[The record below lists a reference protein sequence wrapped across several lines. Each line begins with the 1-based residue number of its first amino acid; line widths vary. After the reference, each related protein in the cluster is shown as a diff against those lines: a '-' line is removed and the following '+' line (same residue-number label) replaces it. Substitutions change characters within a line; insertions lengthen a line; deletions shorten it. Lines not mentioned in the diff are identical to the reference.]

1 MSQITIEGDDR
12 RLTAPPP
19 VVAGVD
25 GSPTA
30 IRAAQWAAIVA
41 AARQA
46 PLLLVH
52 VVGRHRFAPTNTEV
66 LDNAR
71 QAVVHRWAQTAQTP
85 APAITTLTLRGD
97 PATRLIGLSATA
109 SEVVLGSVGAGSLA
123 RAKLGSVATTVAA
136 SSHSPVAVIR
146 PLHSGAAAVGPI
158 VVITEPTDK
167 GASQALSAGL
177 RTAAERRGDV
187 VVVNITRPSTRAS
200 TPGTDDEIGVLLA
213 ERRNRFPS
221 VKTRLVTYFG
231 HPRTAV
237 EKFSATAQLVVVSRG
252 RRQLWPHLHGA
263 AHTALYHAR
272 SAVVVVPEQVGM
284 PTVIGRSHRHHRLE
298 IADDAT
304 ANR

>member
-12 RLTAPPP
+12 RLTAAP

-25 GSPTA
+25 GSPAA

-41 AARQA
+41 GARQA

-52 VVGRHRFAPTNTEV
+52 VLGRHRFAPTNTDV

-71 QAVVHRWAQTAQTP
+71 QAVIHRWAQTSQTP

-109 SEVVLGSVGAGSLA
+109 SEVVVGSAGSLA
-123 RAKLGSVATTVAA
+123 RAVLGSVATTVAA
-136 SSHSPVAVIR
+136 ASHSPVAVIR
-146 PLHSGAAAVGPI
+146 PLYNGASAAGP
-158 VVITEPTDK
+158 VVVVTEPTDR
-167 GASQALSAGL
+167 GASQVLSAGL
-177 RTAAERRGDV
+177 RAAAERRSDV

-200 TPGTDDEIGVLLA
+200 TPGTDGEIEALLA
-213 ERRNRFPS
+213 ERRTGFPS

-252 RRQLWPHLHGA
+252 RRQLWPHLHGT

-272 SAVVVVPEQVGM
+272 SAVVVVPEQAGM
-284 PTVIGRSHRHHRLE
+284 STVIGRSRRHHRLE

-304 ANR
+304 ASR